1 VQIRLV
7 PSDVSWSGNICPRIS
22 IDLNAILLR
31 EWSDERNVPASGSF
45 SSLALFEG
53 GFAMPNLTA
62 ASNELFSRS
71 PDERFKSLASLW
83 EYCHAQKEQSTDV
96 WRSPAELCVA
106 ANGGLKLMA
115 GTDGFYMNGWS
126 FGQLCRLANVSRDTV
141 NRLTPNTARMVFEET
156 MPRDGKPMQLLTQD
170 DRVRSIHGTQYTR
183 LWNADLVMMLREF
196 ATDFEPP
203 QEGVEGGTGLYAGE
217 QDLFCFMI
225 DPLGWTEIEG
235 ENFAPGFF
243 VWNSEVGRRSLGVTT
258 FWFQAVCQNHIVW
271 DAVEVIEWRR
281 KHTARVN
288 DGLADIRKIVE
299 GLVAKRDARKD
310 GFVEVIRKA
319 MSTKVADDADR
330 ALKVLNQ
337 KGITRSLA
345 KKAIEI
351 AKQSGAL
358 TVWAVVDALTRIAS
372 ETENAGDRTEADEKS
387 AKLLSLV

>member
-1 VQIRLV
+1 
-7 PSDVSWSGNICPRIS
+7 
-22 IDLNAILLR
+22 
-31 EWSDERNVPASGSF
+31 
-45 SSLALFEG
+45 
-53 GFAMPNLTA
+53 MPNLTA

-96 WRSPAELCVA
+96 WRSPAELRVA
-106 ANGGLKLMA
+106 ANGGLSLMA
-115 GTDGFYMNGWS
+115 GTDGFYMNNWS
-126 FGQLCRLANVSRDTV
+126 FGQLCRLANVSRDTL

-258 FWFQAVCQNHIVW
+258 FWFNF
-271 DAVEVIEWRR
+271 
-281 KHTARVN
+281 
-288 DGLADIRKIVE
+288 L
-299 GLVAKRDARKD
+299 
-310 GFVEVIRKA
+310 
-319 MSTKVADDADR
+319 
-330 ALKVLNQ
+330 
-337 KGITRSLA
+337 
-345 KKAIEI
+345 
-351 AKQSGAL
+351 
-358 TVWAVVDALTRIAS
+358 
-372 ETENAGDRTEADEKS
+372 
-387 AKLLSLV
+387 